1 MSSSDAVIIW
11 GEVLWDRFPDGD
23 QLGGAPANVAWHLG
37 QAGGWARLVTR
48 VGNDDDGRRAIEKL
62 EAVVDVSLV
71 QIDPERAT
79 GEVTVRLENGEPRYT
94 LHAERAW
101 ERIACTDT
109 VRAALDEAGVFV
121 YGTLAQR
128 RPEGL
133 AAWRQAVA
141 ATRATKVCDL
151 NLRPTDQNAPAIHE
165 AIDAAD
171 VIKVND
177 KELASLHQWFGWE
190 DPIAALRDREPIQA
204 RDTRPVRVGAAASE
218 IGGPRAGEPREPSSA
233 RRIVIVT
240 HGAAGSTIYGDSV
253 IEIPAFEATP
263 GGDNVGCGDAYL
275 AILVYGLTCGW
286 DLVHSG
292 RAASKWAAAVAG
304 VRGATPSFDE
314 ERVEELLA

>member
-1 MSSSDAVIIW
+1 
-11 GEVLWDRFPDGD
+11 
-23 QLGGAPANVAWHLG
+23 
-37 QAGGWARLVTR
+37 
-48 VGNDDDGRRAIEKL
+48 
-62 EAVVDVSLV
+62 
-71 QIDPERAT
+71 
-79 GEVTVRLENGEPRYT
+79 
-94 LHAERAW
+94 
-101 ERIACTDT
+101 
-109 VRAALDEAGVFV
+109 VFV

-128 RPEGL
+128 RSEGL
-133 AAWRQAVA
+133 AAWRDAIA

-190 DPIAALRDREPIQA
+190 DPIAALRDREPIQL
-204 RDTRPVRVGAAASE
+204 RDTRPVRIGADTE
-218 IGGPRAGEPREPSSA
+218 IDPREPSSA

-240 HGAAGSTIYGDSV
+240 HGAAGSTIY
-253 IEIPAFEATP
+253 
-263 GGDNVGCGDAYL
+263 GDAYL